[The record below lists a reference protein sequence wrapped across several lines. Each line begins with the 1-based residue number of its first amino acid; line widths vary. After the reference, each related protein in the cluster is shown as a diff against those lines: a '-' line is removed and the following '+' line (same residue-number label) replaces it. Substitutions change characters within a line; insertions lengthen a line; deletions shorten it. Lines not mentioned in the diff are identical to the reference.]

1 MGYVILLAGASG
13 AIGRRLVP
21 LLCGAGHHVIGTTR
35 AKEKFAMLRDLGAD
49 PVAVDVFDTKGL
61 SEVVRSAQPQI
72 VVHQLTDL
80 PMGLE
85 PSRMAA
91 AIGRNARLRDEGTRN
106 LLTAAAAAGARRVVA
121 QSIAWAYAPG
131 PEPHR
136 ERDALDLG
144 AVGSR
149 AISVRGIAA
158 LEYWTLNSPPLA
170 GVVLRYEQLY
180 GPGTGADQPVGPL
193 PLHVDAAAY
202 AAFLSID
209 KGAPG
214 IFNIVEPN
222 DHVSSEKAATQLG
235 WHADFRR

>member
-1 MGYVILLAGASG
+1 
-13 AIGRRLVP
+13 
-21 LLCGAGHHVIGTTR
+21 
-35 AKEKFAMLRDLGAD
+35 MLRGFGAD
-49 PVAVDVFDTKGL
+49 PVAVDVFDARRL
-61 SEVVRSAQPQI
+61 LEVVRSAQPQI
-72 VVHQLTDL
+72 VMHQLTDL

-85 PSRMAA
+85 PSRMAS
-91 AIGRNARLRDEGTRN
+91 AIARNARIRDEGTRN

-136 ERDALDLG
+136 ENDALDLG

-149 AISVRGIAA
+149 AMSVRGIAA
-158 LEYWTLNSPPLA
+158 LEYWTLNSPPFA
-170 GVVLRYEQLY
+170 GVVLRYGQLY
-180 GPGTGADQPVGPL
+180 GTGTGADRSGGSL
-193 PLHVDAAAY
+193 PLHVDAAAH
-202 AAFLSID
+202 AAVLSIA

-222 DHVSSEKAATQLG
+222 DHVSSEKAAIQLG